1 MPILQPDRC
10 PEKPPSRPE
19 QRTPGRPSLECP
31 FTAVNGS
38 QARRLPLRSH
48 VVSSPVGVSDAK
60 LRRPI
65 DERTIRLLDQELIRR
80 VIARSIPA
88 EPPEACA
95 AWRAGWCSRPKDFRL
110 RSLGARSQRGRSAGA
125 PRSRGA
131 RGWAAWD
138 TGGPCTGAVHAQVHG
153 PLRAGVTAC
162 AVARRR
168 SPRWSPTRMRST
180 YLSSG
185 LLQASKSG
193 VPDRAVMLCGGSV
206 RRILH
211 RACP

>member
-1 MPILQPDRC
+1 MLLEHPSVGCGSSSPIVVPRSLP
-10 PEKPPSRPE
+10 RPE

-80 VIARSIPA
+80 VIARFIPA
-88 EPPEACA
+88 APPEARA

-110 RSLGARSQRGRSAGA
+110 RSLGARSQPGRGAGA
-125 PRSRGA
+125 PRRSGMGGLGHRGSMHRCCPCA
-131 RGWAAWD
+131 SAWAVEGRASPRALWRVVVVLDGHQRG
-138 TGGPCTGAVHAQVHG
+138 C
-153 PLRAGVTAC
+153 
-162 AVARRR
+162 ARRTSAAAFCKPP
-168 SPRWSPTRMRST
+168 SPVSQIAP
-180 YLSSG
+180 
-185 LLQASKSG
+185 
-193 VPDRAVMLCGGSV
+193 
-206 RRILH
+206 
-211 RACP
+211 